1 MRIDQNIT
9 VYAGAQPVSAGS
21 TDGAGDAARGAENRK
36 TVFAGDFIQTQNQT
50 LQDRIAQRK
59 EQAQK
64 EAMKVVGDVVAGERQ
79 IDEDMETRR
88 SHVQELKQEKRQ
100 LMEEKGDL
108 DACKEELA
116 RAFENGELSQEDYE
130 QELSG
135 IRDAEDAW
143 NERFAENDK
152 MTMQENAIIRGTRL
166 ERLKKDPM
174 VKAQKEAEDILQAAR
189 DEIVGMAVEAGRDH
203 IDEEAAK
210 RQEQAEEIKEER
222 EEKEELIEEQKEK
235 REKEE
240 EELLEKLPLQEMLT
254 LDKLQSDVSQEVQD
268 IINKMKLVAEDIK
281 GAAVDQSV

>member
-1 MRIDQNIT
+1 MRIEQNIT
-9 VYAGAQPVSAGS
+9 VYAGAQPANTGN
-21 TDGAGDAARGAENRK
+21 TEGADKNQEDRK
-36 TVFAGDFIQTQNQT
+36 TVFAGNLNQGQT

-64 EAMKVVGDVVAGERQ
+64 EAMKVVGDVFAGEREM
-79 IDEDMETRR
+79 DEDMETRR
-88 SHVQELKQEKRQ
+88 NHVKELKQEKLQ

-108 DACKEELA
+108 ETHKEELA
-116 RAFENGELSQEDYE
+116 KAFENGELSQEDYE
-130 QELSG
+130 QELSQL
-135 IRDAEDAW
+135 REAEKEW
-143 NERFAENDK
+143 NKRYAENDK
-152 MTMQENAIIRGTRL
+152 LAMQENAIIRGTRL

-189 DEIVGMAVEAGRDH
+189 DDIVGMAVDAGKDH
-203 IDEEAAK
+203 IDEEAEK

-222 EEKEELIEEQKEK
+222 EEREELIEKQKEK
-235 REKEE
+235 REEE

-254 LDKLQSDVSQEVQD
+254 LDKLQSDVQQEVQD